1 MFTKLFGVIFLL
13 IAHKVYKAENAS
25 QKLEG
30 ELEESL
36 KVSLKDGI
44 NTEEN

>member
-13 IAHKVYKAENAS
+13 IALKMYKAETNS
-25 QKLEG
+25 QKLEE
-30 ELEESL
+30 ELEESP